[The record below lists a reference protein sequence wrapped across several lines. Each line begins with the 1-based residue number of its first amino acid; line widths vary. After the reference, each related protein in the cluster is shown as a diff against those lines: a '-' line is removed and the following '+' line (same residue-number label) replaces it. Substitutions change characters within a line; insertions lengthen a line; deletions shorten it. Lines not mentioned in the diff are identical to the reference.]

1 MGEDPE
7 PLHATQELATAEEEC
22 LGVDVTL
29 LAIVEDELPIMEH
42 MKKKSRR
49 IAADYP
55 SYMEEEEISQRDNQE
70 SLEGEKDKKS

>member
-7 PLHATQELATAEEEC
+7 PLQATQELATAEEEC
-22 LGVDVTL
+22 LGVDVAL

-49 IAADYP
+49 ITADYP
-55 SYMEEEEISQRDNQE
+55 SYMEEEETSQRDNQE
-70 SLEGEKDKKS
+70 SGEGEKYKKS